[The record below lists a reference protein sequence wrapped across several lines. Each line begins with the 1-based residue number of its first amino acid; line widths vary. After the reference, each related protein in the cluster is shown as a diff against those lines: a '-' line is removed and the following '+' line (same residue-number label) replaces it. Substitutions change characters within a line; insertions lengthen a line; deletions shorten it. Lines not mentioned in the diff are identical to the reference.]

1 MVDMRHVENGLI
13 PYAKEHNVAV
23 LAYSPL
29 DMGLLTGKI
38 GPERQFPEDDIRHGN
53 PRFSVESREK
63 VAVLRADLQPFAE
76 ELGLTMTQ
84 LVIAWSATYPGVTHL
99 LCGARNAQ
107 QAEENAEAA
116 SIDLDSGVVGKI
128 TAIVEQHAVSLP
140 DPFGG
145 ED

>member
-1 MVDMRHVENGLI
+1 M
-13 PYAKEHNVAV
+13 
-23 LAYSPL
+23 
-29 DMGLLTGKI
+29 LL
-38 GPERQFPEDDIRHGN
+38 
-53 PRFSVESREK
+53 
-63 VAVLRADLQPFAE
+63 ADLQPFAE